1 MWRRSR
7 CELCKPPASSP
18 AASAAPQ
25 PLAMAWPPSSWI
37 GKQAHA
43 RGCLANAL
51 SRTAVWPPGVM
62 AGDQVAPAPQFVR
75 PLLVQLAQYAQ
86 GFAIIS
92 RTKLQPADQ
101 ISTIVARLQC
111 VAMHDS
117 LLF

>member
-1 MWRRSR
+1 
-7 CELCKPPASSP
+7 
-18 AASAAPQ
+18 
-25 PLAMAWPPSSWI
+25 
-37 GKQAHA
+37 
-43 RGCLANAL
+43 
-51 SRTAVWPPGVM
+51 M

-111 VAMHDS
+111 VGMHDS
-117 LLF
+117 LLFGRCPEPSATPTLSHCSNV